1 MLVRDEEYLKPEG
14 ENIAEGARHIS
25 TVRAQRRESS
35 WARERI
41 LQYSRVPRPT
51 LRGEIVKAKRI
62 QEQPRTYLLIFETG
76 DEIASVLKTFAQEQQ
91 LAGSSFKAIGGQLQ

>member
-1 MLVRDEEYLKPEG
+1 
-14 ENIAEGARHIS
+14 
-25 TVRAQRRESS
+25 
-35 WARERI
+35 
-41 LQYSRVPRPT
+41 
-51 LRGEIVKAKRI
+51 VKAKRI